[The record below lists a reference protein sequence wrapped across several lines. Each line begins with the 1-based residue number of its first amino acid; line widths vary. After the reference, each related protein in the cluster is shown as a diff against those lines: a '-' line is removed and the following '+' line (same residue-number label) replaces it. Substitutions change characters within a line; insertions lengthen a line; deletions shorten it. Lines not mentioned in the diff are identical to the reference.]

1 MPFELQVIR
10 AGEFIRVGAHGQ
22 ADVDASHI
30 VLRELARACRQRGID
45 RALLDLRTVRLGPKP
60 LLSTNELAI
69 LVNTFHEIGFSRD
82 QRLAV
87 LYAKDPHRGAR
98 LFAFISR
105 MRGWNVRAFEDF
117 EQALNWLAEVEH
129 PDQEEQFGYPL
140 PVQHKTYHLH
150 KARSHNG
157 G

>member
-1 MPFELQVIR
+1 MPFELQIIR
-10 AGEFIRVGAHGQ
+10 AGEFIRAGALGKP
-22 ADVDASHI
+22 DVEASRI
-30 VLRELARACRQRGID
+30 VLRELARACRRRGID
-45 RALLDLRTVRLGPKP
+45 RSLLDLRTVPVAPKP
-60 LLSTNELAI
+60 LLSTNELAM

-82 QRLAV
+82 QWLAV
-87 LYAKDPHRGAR
+87 LYTKDPHRGAR

-105 MRGWNVRAFEDF
+105 MRGWNVRAFDDF
-117 EQALNWLAEVEH
+117 EKALNWLAEVEH